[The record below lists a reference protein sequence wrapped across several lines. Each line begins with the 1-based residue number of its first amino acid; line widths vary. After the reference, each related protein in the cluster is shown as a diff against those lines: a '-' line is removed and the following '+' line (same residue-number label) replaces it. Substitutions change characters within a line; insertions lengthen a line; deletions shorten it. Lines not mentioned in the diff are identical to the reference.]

1 MPPELVAL
9 WLETLYTQLR
19 RAEARAADT
28 TLPSIDRRCARA
40 TAQYIARQILTQEAA
55 LSRRPSR

>member
-19 RAEARAADT
+19 QAEGRAADT
-28 TLPSIDRRCARA
+28 ALPPPARRAAIA
-40 TAQYIARQILTQEAA
+40 TAQYIVRQIMTQQAA
-55 LSRRPSR
+55 LARP